1 MEIDST
7 ALIIVG
13 VSGLA
18 GILIGGHLAR
28 WLLHIYYHL
37 GLLNR
42 DKYLKLY
49 DSFASKQAF
58 EFLSKI
64 QNDLPDTYKSYSKF
78 HGEGRQIAY
87 LHYSKYLMNLALRSL
102 AVLLITTTM
111 PMLFVQSHHFFYLTF
126 LVVLI
131 IHIIYKVFKQ
141 KQGRKFNRLAVMG
154 VVLLKI
160 YRSQNDPV

>member
-28 WLLHIYYHL
+28 WLLQIYYHL
-37 GLLNR
+37 DSLNR

-49 DSFASKQAF
+49 DRFASKQAF

-64 QNDLPDTYKSYSKF
+64 QNDLPDTYKAYSEF
-78 HGEGRQIAY
+78 HKVNRQAAY
-87 LHYSKYLMNLALRSL
+87 LHYNRYLMSLALRSL
-102 AVLLITTTM
+102 AVLLITLTI
-111 PMLFVQSHHFFYLTF
+111 PMLLAESHHFFYLTF
-126 LVVLI
+126 LIVLALHFAYKI
-131 IHIIYKVFKQ
+131 IKQ

-154 VVLLKI
+154 VVLLKMHKA
-160 YRSQNDPV
+160 RD